1 MSNFD
6 PVIEDQFYD
15 PDYPASTLPVVF
27 ESYGSKL
34 LGTMFRSAGAGQHP
48 VIILLHGFPGYEV
61 SYDLA
66 HVFQRQGFNVL
77 VFHYRGCLGSGGD
90 YLWKNLVE
98 DVPNSINFMESDYA
112 QEKFGNDP
120 DKIILMGHSMGGFA
134 ALYNSIQFDEIK
146 YAASLA
152 GFNAGL
158 FGGLIESNKP
168 VYEFS
173 AQHLRPSMDFVK
185 CDSSEILLN
194 ELITYKN
201 EWNLLNHI
209 EKLKEKNLLII
220 GAKNDSTTPLEI
232 HHQPLINSL
241 KTNNAKNVK
250 DYILETGYS
259 LADKRIELARIVSN
273 WLNELNNY

>member
-1 MSNFD
+1 MTDFD
-6 PVIEDQFYD
+6 PVIDDQIYN
-15 PDYPASTLPVVF
+15 PDYPASTMPVVF

-34 LGTMFRSAGAGQHP
+34 LGTLFLSAGSGLHP

-98 DVPNSINFMESDYA
+98 DVPYAINFMKSEYA
-112 QEKFGNDP
+112 QDEFRNDP
-120 DKIILMGHSMGGFA
+120 NKIILMGHSMGGFA
-134 ALYNSIQFDEIK
+134 ALFNAIRFDDIK

-152 GFNAGL
+152 GFNAGF

-168 VYEFS
+168 IYEFS
-173 AQHLRPSMDFVK
+173 AQHLQSSMDFVK
-185 CDSSEILLN
+185 CSSAEVLLN

-201 EWNLLNHI
+201 EWNFLNHI
-209 EKLKEKNLLII
+209 EKLAEKNLLII
-220 GAKNDSTTPLEI
+220 GSKNDSTTPLEI
-232 HHQPLINSL
+232 HHQPLVNSL
-241 KTNNAKNVK
+241 KMNNAKNAK
-250 DYILETGYS
+250 EFILETGHS
-259 LADKRIELARIVSN
+259 FADKRIALARIISE
-273 WLNELNNY
+273 WLKEIKF